1 MFGVSASYFTVAI
14 FGENIE
20 NRELSM
26 NTTEQQQALP
36 QEVET
41 HNESGESSLEHLNKT
56 QNMETAE
63 SKEGM
68 EGTGVHQETASENQR
83 RALELSL
90 SVTAGIGYAII
101 GLWMVL
107 DKRNSRFPFIV
118 AIAGSIVLLVIYS
131 ASRSVGIYSLG
142 IEPVGILDLIVAMLQ
157 VIIIACSLYVL
168 LAKIYILKQ

>member
-1 MFGVSASYFTVAI
+1 MFGVSTSYFTVAI

-20 NRELSM
+20 NREPSM
-26 NTTEQQQALP
+26 DTTEQQQALP

-41 HNESGESSLEHLNKT
+41 HNESGEPSPEHLNKT

-90 SVTAGIGYAII
+90 SVTAGIGYAVIA
-101 GLWMVL
+101 LWMIL
-107 DKRNSRFPFIV
+107 DNRNSRFPFIV

-131 ASRSVGIYSLG
+131 ASRISWNLFSRYRTSRNIRCHSGNASSNNNY
-142 IEPVGILDLIVAMLQ
+142 MF
-157 VIIIACSLYVL
+157 IICTSC
-168 LAKIYILKQ
+168 

>member
-20 NRELSM
+20 NKEPTM
-26 NTTEQQQALP
+26 NKTEQQQALA

-41 HNESGESSLEHLNKT
+41 YNESGESSSKHLNET

-68 EGTGVHQETASENQR
+68 EGTEIHQETASENQR
-83 RALELSL
+83 VLELPL

-101 GLWMVL
+101 GLWMIL
-107 DKRNSRFPFIV
+107 DKRNSRFPFMT

-142 IEPVGILDLIVAMLQ
+142 IEPVGILDLIVAMFQ

>member
-20 NRELSM
+20 NREPSM
-26 NTTEQQQALP
+26 NTTEQQALP

-41 HNESGESSLEHLNKT
+41 HNESRESSPEHLNET

-101 GLWMVL
+101 ALWMLL

-131 ASRSVGIYSLG
+131 ASRSVGFYSLG

>member
-1 MFGVSASYFTVAI
+1 M
-14 FGENIE
+14 NII
-20 NRELSM
+20 
-26 NTTEQQQALP
+26 EQKQALP

-41 HNESGESSLEHLNKT
+41 HNESRESSPEHLNET

-101 GLWMVL
+101 ALWMIL

-142 IEPVGILDLIVAMLQ
+142 TEPVGILDLIVAMLQ